1 MGLFVRITPA
11 AMLLLGALILLWRNM
26 KTTEAKTEAAVED

>member
-11 AMLLLGALILLWRNM
+11 AMLLLGAAILLWRQM
-26 KTTEAKTEAAVED
+26 KETEAKGEAAEA

>member
-11 AMLLLGALILLWRNM
+11 AMLLLGAGVLLWRQM
-26 KTTEAKTEAAVED
+26 KADQAKAETAED

>member
-11 AMLLLGALILLWRNM
+11 AMLLLGAFILLWRNM
-26 KTTEAKTEAAVED
+26 KTIEAKTEEAIED